1 MWRWQNRGF
10 TLHRTEKS
18 SQLEAIGKISSVWR
32 CTFLDTHLFWKGK
45 GSHSSWSIIFLPH
58 FFVCKTTLIKTWDS
72 LAFILLKAFLWV
84 AEVRITIY
92 NRQIISF
99 LCGLLVFSV
108 FFCNRHF
115 LSFWCIFFSRFL
127 KTAEV
132 RMTLYNGHFLSGA
145 FWQPSKW
152 HPKHPSTH
160 TIHWKVSPST
170 KSKNLNIQDL
180 TICDPQSKQKH
191 LQWKRKSLVNEN
203 HSGSKTK
210 ICEP

>member
-1 MWRWQNRGF
+1 MWRWKNTGF

-18 SQLEAIGKISSVWR
+18 SQLEAIGKISSFWR

-115 LSFWCIFFSRFL
+115 LSFWCIFPAVFWKQQRW
-127 KTAEV
+127 
-132 RMTLYNGHFLSGA
+132 GWHFTTDISCPELSGNDRNDILST
-145 FWQPSKW
+145 QP
-152 HPKHPSTH
+152 PIPS
-160 TIHWKVSPST
+160 IGKYLRWKYSM
-170 KSKNLNIQDL
+170 LNHLWSSIQ
-180 TICDPQSKQKH
+180 
-191 LQWKRKSLVNEN
+191 
-203 HSGSKTK
+203 TK
-210 ICEP
+210 IS

>member
-1 MWRWQNRGF
+1 MWRWQNTGF

-18 SQLEAIGKISSVWR
+18 SHLEAISKISSVWR
-32 CTFLDTHLFWKGK
+32 CTFMDTHLFWKGK

-145 FWQPSKW
+145 FWRPSKW
-152 HPKHPSTH
+152 HPKHPPTH
-160 TIHWKVSPST
+160 TIHWKASPST
-170 KSKNLNIQDL
+170 KS
-180 TICDPQSKQKH
+180 
-191 LQWKRKSLVNEN
+191 
-203 HSGSKTK
+203 
-210 ICEP
+210 

>member
-1 MWRWQNRGF
+1 MWRWQNTSEVLLCTGQRSPVSWRPLAKF
-10 TLHRTEKS
+10 LHS
-18 SQLEAIGKISSVWR
+18 GVAQ
-32 CTFLDTHLFWKGK
+32 FLDTHLFWKGK

-115 LSFWCIFFSRFL
+115 LSFWCIFPAVFWKQQRWGWHFTTDISFL
-127 KTAEV
+127 E
-132 RMTLYNGHFLSGA
+132 LSGNH
-145 FWQPSKW
+145 QNDIL
-152 HPKHPSTH
+152 STH
-160 TIHWKVSPST
+160 PPIPSIGKYLPPLKV
-170 KSKNLNIQDL
+170 
-180 TICDPQSKQKH
+180 
-191 LQWKRKSLVNEN
+191 
-203 HSGSKTK
+203 KTSIFK
-210 ICEP
+210 I

>member
-1 MWRWQNRGF
+1 MWRWQNTGF

-18 SQLEAIGKISSVWR
+18 SQLEAIGKISSFWR

-115 LSFWCIFFSRFL
+115 LSFWCIFPAVFWKQQRWGWHFTTDISFL
-127 KTAEV
+127 E
-132 RMTLYNGHFLSGA
+132 LSGNH
-145 FWQPSKW
+145 QNDIL
-152 HPKHPSTH
+152 STH
-160 TIHWKVSPST
+160 PPIPSIGKYLPPLKV
-170 KSKNLNIQDL
+170 
-180 TICDPQSKQKH
+180 
-191 LQWKRKSLVNEN
+191 
-203 HSGSKTK
+203 KTSIFK
-210 ICEP
+210 I